1 MKEYFQTIRKRDF
14 VEILKKNFACRA
26 FIPADGHIATA
37 IKKIM
42 FNSVSQSRILVI
54 SVFFIYQKTTTID
67 RFSIPNFFFHNDLS
81 QTNGKMS
88 FRTGEFLQGNVW
100 LGGCL
105 APTPLTSPA
114 PAPQTTDYYLK
125 IFGSR

>member
-1 MKEYFQTIRKRDF
+1 MHTCNFRVF
-14 VEILKKNFACRA
+14 HLSKNNHYR
-26 FIPADGHIATA
+26 
-37 IKKIM
+37 
-42 FNSVSQSRILVI
+42 
-54 SVFFIYQKTTTID
+54 
-67 RFSIPNFFFHNDLS
+67 SIFHPEFFFHNDLS

-100 LGGCL
+100 LGGGL
-105 APTPLTSPA
+105 APTPLASPA